1 MRGSVLLR
9 LRTLTVMPNVTGVS
23 KSFQRPSARLR
34 QQQHPA
40 HCAFGGRKFLASRC
54 GASAAEFALVFP
66 VFMLCLFGI
75 TAFASTLFIENNMVN
90 AARESVRQMAV
101 DGETPFTASDV
112 VQCDAAAAPDPTDP
126 NAKES
131 AEYIACSYLTIWGTD
146 FTVDASWD
154 CPAVDKATVE
164 IRLDASQAAIM
175 DVFGFFNGK
184 QLTAKVSMRK
194 EDACG
199 T

>member
-1 MRGSVLLR
+1 
-9 LRTLTVMPNVTGVS
+9 MPNVTGVS

-101 DGETPFTASDV
+101 HHDTPFNPSGV
-112 VQCDAAAAPDPTDP
+112 VQCDAAAPPVDDE
-126 NAKES
+126 KES

-154 CPAVDKATVE
+154 CPAEDKATVE
-164 IRLDASQAAIM
+164 ITLDASQAAVM

-184 QLTAKVSMRK
+184 ELTAKVTMRK

>member
-1 MRGSVLLR
+1 MWKLVACIERGVGVRRFVL
-9 LRTLTVMPNVTGVS
+9 
-23 KSFQRPSARLR
+23 
-34 QQQHPA
+34 
-40 HCAFGGRKFLASRC
+40 SRS

-101 DGETPFTASDV
+101 HHDTPFNASDV
-112 VQCDAAAAPDPTDP
+112 VQCDAAAAPADEDE
-126 NAKES
+126 KES
-131 AEYIACSYLTIWGTD
+131 AEYIACSYLESWGTD
-146 FTVDASWD
+146 FTVDASWG